1 MPYNMWCVML
11 ADAERKVLRIIANYS
26 AGRKRMPSLM
36 ELGRKTGKSREGLLN
51 VLDVLGKEGYI
62 LWSSADPERIILIQA
77 WEREYGES
85 NGWKA
90 YGAR

>member
-1 MPYNMWCVML
+1 ML

-51 VLDVLGKEGYI
+51 VLGVLGKEGYI

-77 WEREYGES
+77 WERKCGEV